1 MEIFRFDEEV
11 SIPVSQFGSHFTIGS
26 LTGHGA
32 CVRVQVMH
40 IPPGGRISLHA
51 ATARQIL
58 AVVVGTGWVVGV
70 ERVRRNS
77 VPAARRFGNVERS
90 MKQAPRWA

>member
-40 IPPGGRISLHA
+40 IPPGGRIGLHA
-51 ATARQIL
+51 ATA
-58 AVVVGTGWVVGV
+58 G
-70 ERVRRNS
+70 NS
-77 VPAARRFGNVERS
+77 
-90 MKQAPRWA
+90 